1 MIFLV
6 CSSIAVRRETA
17 RGRKPVNDTQVARM
31 KIKTTTAIVC
41 VSLSGGLP
49 NTHHEGIPSDE
60 SDPPCNNLSKNLSI
74 LRNKAKPWRWLEN
87 GRYANEKR
95 SS

>member
-1 MIFLV
+1 M
-6 CSSIAVRRETA
+6 
-17 RGRKPVNDTQVARM
+17 
-31 KIKTTTAIVC
+31 
-41 VSLSGGLP
+41 
-49 NTHHEGIPSDE
+49 HHEGIPSDG

-74 LRNKAKPWRWLEN
+74 LRKKAKPWRWLEN